1 MESAIEERDF
11 TRKGQKVLEKM
22 VLRLKTVAGES
33 RGKVLTY
40 EELADWIGER
50 TGIEINKDEFW
61 RTAVGR
67 YKTNPNSL
75 VLFALACTPEFTFL
89 DGKTRPSMDQMM
101 QIVLGEI
108 DGYGQPK
115 KSPAK

>member
-1 MESAIEERDF
+1 MENVVEERDF

-22 VLRLKTVAGES
+22 VLRLKAVAGES
-33 RGKVLTY
+33 QGKALTY
-40 EELADWIGER
+40 EQLADWVSER
-50 TGIEINKDEFW
+50 TGCEINKDEFW

-89 DGKTRPSMDQMM
+89 DGKTRPTMDQMM
-101 QIVLGEI
+101 KIVLGEI
-108 DGYGQPK
+108 DGHGQLIK
-115 KSPAK
+115 NPAK